1 MERLSVALL
10 RLLDRLDSLFYALPL
25 LLLPAPRRLAAG
37 GLLLA
42 LLGAGL
48 FGQP

>member
-1 MERLSVALL
+1 MERLSVAAL
-10 RLLDRLDSLFYALPL
+10 RVLDRLDSVFYALP

-42 LLGAGL
+42 LLGAG
-48 FGQP
+48 FYGQP